1 MCGIAG
7 LVLRP
12 GERLD
17 FELLERMTRAVAHRG
32 PDAHGVF
39 SDQNVGIGHRRLAVI
54 DTREIANQPLWN
66 EEKTVG
72 VILNGEIYNFQALR
86 DELEARGYRFAT
98 RADTE
103 TIVYGWEEWGEGV
116 IQRLRGMFALALVD
130 RRRGVLLLARDRL
143 GKKPMHYA
151 LADGRFAFGSEIK
164 ALRHVPWVSGQHDLR
179 AAGEYMVYGNVAG
192 PRTIYSGIRRLDP
205 GEMMVIDTRA
215 ERISPRIER
224 YFTPDPQ
231 PDPKLESRAD
241 EREWLDAVD
250 REIAEAVRLRLI
262 ADVPLGAFLSGGIDS
277 SLVVAHMA
285 RLAPGKVKTFCIGF
299 RETGWDESRHAQA
312 VADHLGTDH
321 QTEFVTPDAAAM
333 LPELVATF
341 DEPFADPSAIP
352 TWYVAKMTRRH
363 VTVALSGDGGD
374 ELFVGYKRYAES
386 QTLERLSS
394 ALTPPGRALARTVSG
409 GLRRGTF
416 ARRALER
423 VAHREFDLYHHA
435 HGWAPEFLD
444 LLAPEVRTALG
455 PSEEQEAW
463 ADFHRG
469 ERLSFLRR
477 CQMTDLGNYLPDQV
491 LVKADR
497 AAMRHALEVRAP
509 LLDQEVLRLALRM
522 PPERQLNGRRQKRLL
537 RKLAYRYVPAALLDR
552 PKQGFAVPLGRWLRN
567 ELAPH
572 LERALADQRSVTW
585 SFFDRAESL
594 RRFDDHR
601 AGRATHE
608 KALWRLLVFHA
619 WAEAGA

>member
-7 LVLRP
+7 LVMRP
-12 GERLD
+12 GERVDETLV
-17 FELLERMTRAVAHRG
+17 ERMTRAVAHRG
-32 PDAHGVF
+32 PDAQGIFV
-39 SDQNVGIGHRRLAVI
+39 DQNVAIGHRRLSII

-66 EEKTVG
+66 ADRTVG
-72 VILNGEIYNFQALR
+72 VINNGEIYNFQALR
-86 DELEARGYRFAT
+86 EQLESRGYRFAT
-98 RADTE
+98 NADTE
-103 TIVYGWEEWGEGV
+103 AIVHGWTEWGEKV
-116 IQRLRGMFALALVD
+116 IERLRGMFALAIFD
-130 RRRGVLLLARDRL
+130 RRDGRLLLARDRL

-151 LADGRFAFGSEIK
+151 LAEGRLAFGSEIK
-164 ALRHVPWVSGQHDLR
+164 ALLPVPWISRAHDRR

-192 PRTIYSGIRRLDP
+192 TRTIYAGIRRLDP
-205 GEMMVIDTRA
+205 GELMVVETRA
-215 ERISPRIER
+215 ERFVPRIER
-224 YFTPDPQ
+224 YFAPDPAA
-231 PDPKLESRAD
+231 DPRLD

-285 RLAPGKVKTFCIGF
+285 RLVPGKVKTFCIGF

-312 VADHLGTDH
+312 VADHLGTEH
-321 QTEFVTPDAAAM
+321 TTEFVTADAAAM
-333 LPELVATF
+333 LPELVSTF

-352 TWYVAKMTRRH
+352 TWYVAQMTRRH

-386 QTLERLSS
+386 Q
-394 ALTPPGRALARTVSG
+394 ALQRVGAALLPPGRALARSVSG
-409 GLRRGTF
+409 GFRRGTF

-444 LLAPEVRTALG
+444 LLAPEVRGALG
-455 PSEEQEAW
+455 AAEEQEAYR
-463 ADFHRG
+463 DFNAPRDA
-469 ERLSFLRR
+469 SFLRR

-497 AAMRHALEVRAP
+497 ASMRHALEVRAP

-522 PPERQLNGRRQKRLL
+522 PPERQLSGRRQKLLL
-537 RKLAYRYVPAALLDR
+537 RKLAYRYVPPQLLDR
-552 PKQGFAVPLGRWLRN
+552 PKQGFAVPLDRWLRN
-567 ELAPH
+567 ELAPL
-572 LERALADQRSVTW
+572 LERAIADERSATW
-585 SFFDRAESL
+585 SFFDRAEAR
-594 RRFDDHR
+594 RRFEEHR
-601 AGRATHE
+601 ADAARHE

-619 WAEAGA
+619 WAEAGG

>member
-7 LVLRP
+7 LVVRQ
-12 GERLD
+12 GEDADRALV
-17 FELLERMTRAVAHRG
+17 ERMTLAVARRG
-32 PDAHGVF
+32 PDAQGVF
-39 SDQNVGIGHRRLAVI
+39 TEGNVAIGHRRLAII

-66 EEKTVG
+66 EDRTVG
-72 VILNGEIYNFQALR
+72 VILNGEIYNFQTLR
-86 DELEARGYRFAT
+86 DELRQRGHRFAT
-98 RADTE
+98 RGDSEA
-103 TIVYGWEEWGEGV
+103 IVHGWEEWGEAV
-116 IQRLRGMFALALVD
+116 VARLRGMFALALYD
-130 RRRGVLLLARDRL
+130 RRDGRLLLARDRL

-151 LADGRFAFGSEIK
+151 LADGRLAFGSEIK
-164 ALRHVPWVSGQHDLR
+164 ALLPVPWVSRRHDLR

-192 PRTIYSGIRRLDP
+192 TRTIYGGIRRLDP
-205 GEMMVIDTRA
+205 GELMVLETRA
-215 ERISPRIER
+215 AEFAPRIER
-224 YFTPDPQ
+224 YFAPDPA
-231 PDPKLESRAD
+231 PDPRLD
-241 EREWLDAVD
+241 EREWLEAVD

-285 RLAPGKVKTFCIGF
+285 RLIPGKVKTFCIGF

-312 VADHLGTDH
+312 VADHLGTEH
-321 QTEFVTPDAAAM
+321 TTEFVTADAAAM
-333 LPELVATF
+333 LPELVDTF

-352 TWYVAKMTRRH
+352 TWYVAQMTRRH

-374 ELFVGYKRYAES
+374 ELFVGYRRYAES
-386 QTLERLSS
+386 QTLQRVGA
-394 ALTPPGRALARTVSG
+394 ALMPPGRALARSVSG

-435 HGWAPEFLD
+435 HGWASEFLD
-444 LLAPEVRTALG
+444 LLSPEVRAALG
-455 PSEEQEAW
+455 AAEAQEAYR
-463 ADFHRG
+463 DFNAPRDV
-469 ERLSFLRR
+469 SFLRR

-509 LLDQEVLRLALRM
+509 LLDQEVLRLALAM
-522 PPERQLNGRRQKRLL
+522 SPERQLSGRRQKLLL
-537 RKLAYRYVPAALLDR
+537 RKLAYRYVPAPLLDR

-567 ELAPH
+567 ELAPQ
-572 LERALADQRSVTW
+572 LERALGERDNLTW
-585 SFFDRAESL
+585 TYFDRAEAA
-594 RRFDDHR
+594 RRFEEHR
-601 AGRATHE
+601 AGAAQHE

-619 WAEAGA
+619 WAERAA

>member
-7 LVLRP
+7 VVMRH
-12 GERLD
+12 GERAD
-17 FELLERMTRAVAHRG
+17 EALLEAMALALAHRG
-32 PDAHGVF
+32 PDAQGVF
-39 SDQNVGIGHRRLAVI
+39 VDGNVGIGHRRLAVI

-66 EEKTVG
+66 ADRTVG
-72 VILNGEIYNFQALR
+72 VILNGEIYNFQSIRA
-86 DELEARGYRFAT
+86 ELEAKGYRFTT

-103 TIVYGWEEWGEGV
+103 AIVYGWMEWGEK
-116 IQRLRGMFALALVD
+116 IIERLRGMFALALYD
-130 RRRGVLLLARDRL
+130 RRDGRFLLARDRL

-151 LADGRFAFGSEIK
+151 LVDGRFAFGSEIK
-164 ALRHVPWVSGQHDLR
+164 ALLRVPWISRDHDLR

-192 PRTIYSGIRRLDP
+192 TRSIYAAIRKLDP
-205 GEMMVIDTRA
+205 GERLLLDTRA
-215 ERISPRIER
+215 GVLAPRIER
-224 YFTPDPQ
+224 YFAPDPA
-231 PDPKLESRAD
+231 PDPRLD
-241 EREWLDAVD
+241 EREWLDALD

-262 ADVPLGAFLSGGIDS
+262 SDVPLGAFLSGGIDS

-285 RLAPGKVKTFCIGF
+285 RLVPGKVKTFCIGF

-321 QTEFVTPDAAAM
+321 ATEFVTPDAAAM
-333 LPELVATF
+333 LPELAATF

-352 TWYVAKMTRRH
+352 TWYVAQMTRRH

-386 QTLERLSS
+386 QTLQRLGS
-394 ALTPPGRALARTVSG
+394 ALTPPGRALARSVSG

-435 HGWAPEFLD
+435 HGWAPEFLE
-444 LLAPEVRTALG
+444 LLAPEVRAALG
-455 PSEEQEAW
+455 PAEEQEAW
-463 ADFHRG
+463 RDFYAPRDV
-469 ERLSFLRR
+469 SFLRR

-522 PPERQLNGRRQKRLL
+522 APERQLSGRRQKLLL
-537 RKLAYRYVPAALLDR
+537 RKLAYRYVPAPLLDR

-567 ELAPH
+567 ELAP
-572 LERALADQRSVTW
+572 LVERAVADAASATW
-585 SFFDRAESL
+585 RFFDRAEAERRL
-594 RRFDDHR
+594 REHR
-601 AGRATHE
+601 EGAAQHE

-619 WAEAGA
+619 WAEAGG

>member
-1 MCGIAG
+1 M
-7 LVLRP
+7 RP
-12 GERLD
+12 GERVDEALV
-17 FELLERMTRAVAHRG
+17 ERMTRAVAHRG
-32 PDAHGVF
+32 PDAQGLF
-39 SDQNVGIGHRRLAVI
+39 AEGNVGIGHRRLAII

-66 EEKTVG
+66 EDGTVG

-86 DELEARGYRFAT
+86 EELLGRGHRFAT

-103 TIVYGWEEWGEGV
+103 AIVHGWEEWGEGV
-116 IQRLRGMFALALVD
+116 IERLRGMFALALFD
-130 RRRGVLLLARDRL
+130 RRDGRLLLARDRL

-164 ALRHVPWVSGQHDLR
+164 ALLPVPWISRQHDLR

-192 PRTIYSGIRRLDP
+192 TRTIYGAIRRLDP
-205 GEMMVIDTRA
+205 GEWMVVETRA
-215 ERISPRIER
+215 AEISTRVER
-224 YFTPDPQ
+224 YFAPDPAA
-231 PDPKLESRAD
+231 DPRLD

-250 REIAEAVRLRLI
+250 REITEAVRLRLI

-285 RLAPGKVKTFCIGF
+285 RLSPGKVQTFCIGF

-312 VADHLGTDH
+312 VADHLGTEH
-321 QTEFVTPDAAAM
+321 RTEFVTPDAAAM

-352 TWYVAKMTRRH
+352 TWYVAQMTRRH

-386 QTLERLSS
+386 QTLQRLGA
-394 ALTPPGRALARTVSG
+394 ALLPPGRALARSVSG
-409 GLRRGTF
+409 GLRRGSY

-435 HGWAPEFLD
+435 HGWAPEFLG
-444 LLAPEVRTALG
+444 LLLPEVRAALG
-455 PSEEQEAW
+455 AAEDQEAYR
-463 ADFHRG
+463 DFHAPRDA
-469 ERLSFLRR
+469 SFLRR

-497 AAMRHALEVRAP
+497 AAMRHGLEVRAP

-522 PPERQLNGRRQKRLL
+522 PPERQLSGRRQKVLL
-537 RKLAYRYVPAALLDR
+537 RKLAYRYLPPQLLDR
-552 PKQGFAVPLGRWLRN
+552 PKQGFAVPLARWLRH
-567 ELAPH
+567 ELAP
-572 LERALADQRSVTW
+572 LVERAVADEQSTAWR
-585 SFFDRAESL
+585 FFDRAEAA
-594 RRFDDHR
+594 RRFAEHR
-601 AGRATHE
+601 EGHAQHE

-619 WAEAGA
+619 WAEAAG

>member
-7 LVLRP
+7 VVMRP
-12 GERLD
+12 GERVDEALV
-17 FELLERMTRAVAHRG
+17 ERMTRAVAHRG
-32 PDAHGVF
+32 PDAQGVF
-39 SDQNVGIGHRRLAVI
+39 VEGNVGIGHRRLSII

-66 EEKTVG
+66 EDGTVG

-86 DELEARGYRFAT
+86 EDLAGRGHRFAT

-103 TIVYGWEEWGEGV
+103 AIVHGWEEWGEGV
-116 IQRLRGMFALALVD
+116 IERLRGMFALALFD
-130 RRRGVLLLARDRL
+130 RRDGRLLLARDRL

-151 LADGRFAFGSEIK
+151 LAEGRFAFGSEIK
-164 ALRHVPWVSGQHDLR
+164 ALLPVPWISREHDLR

-192 PRTIYSGIRRLDP
+192 ARTIYGAIRRLDP
-205 GEMMVIDTRA
+205 GEWMRVETRGA
-215 ERISPRIER
+215 QIATRIER
-224 YFTPDPQ
+224 YFAPDPTPDPR
-231 PDPKLESRAD
+231 LD

-250 REIAEAVRLRLI
+250 SEIAEAVRLRLVS
-262 ADVPLGAFLSGGIDS
+262 DVPLGAFLSGGIDS

-285 RLAPGKVKTFCIGF
+285 RLSPGKVKTFCIGF
-299 RETGWDESRHAQA
+299 RETGWDESRHAEA
-312 VADHLGTDH
+312 VADHLGTEH
-321 QTEFVTPDAAAM
+321 STEFVTPDAAAM

-352 TWYVAKMTRRH
+352 TWYVAQMTRRH

-386 QTLERLSS
+386 QTLQRLGS
-394 ALTPPGRALARTVSG
+394 ALLPPGRALARSVSG

-444 LLAPEVRTALG
+444 LLGPEVRAALG
-455 PSEEQEAW
+455 MAEEQEAYR
-463 ADFHRG
+463 DFHAPRDA
-469 ERLSFLRR
+469 SFLRR

-522 PPERQLNGRRQKRLL
+522 APERQLSGRRQKLLL
-537 RKLAYRYVPAALLDR
+537 RKLAYRYVPPQLLDR
-552 PKQGFAVPLGRWLRN
+552 PKQGFAVPLGRWLRH
-567 ELAPH
+567 ELAP
-572 LERALADQRSVTW
+572 LVERAVGDEKSPAWR
-585 SFFDRAESL
+585 FFDRAEAA
-594 RRFDDHR
+594 RRFTEHR
-601 AGRATHE
+601 EGRAQHE

-619 WAEAGA
+619 WAEAAG